1 MKLYKLF
8 ALLTIILTLTSCNNK
23 DDVMEI
29 FTGKTWKL
37 TRLTTE
43 GSSNRF
49 LSGLWDNEDSYNNS
63 IEKLNSAGNYILNF
77 YGDSQSA
84 EQIASTF
91 NANGIN
97 AKITNGTWKADGVSK
112 ELVLSGK
119 VTGAETDPLA
129 REFMKA
135 LLLIY
140 KYEGDN
146 RTLTLYYKDG
156 KIDKIMG
163 FTAQ

>member
-8 ALLTIILTLTSCNNK
+8 ALLTIFLTLTSCNNK

-63 IEKLNSAGNYILNF
+63 IEKLNSAGNYIINF

-84 EQIASTF
+84 DCRYR
-91 NANGIN
+91 G
-97 AKITNGTWKADGVSK
+97 
-112 ELVLSGK
+112 
-119 VTGAETDPLA
+119 LA
-129 REFMKA
+129 R
-135 LLLIY
+135 ISGY
-140 KYEGDN
+140 
-146 RTLTLYYKDG
+146 
-156 KIDKIMG
+156 
-163 FTAQ
+163 